1 MIGHQRDILAT
12 LGIDIWVPRNAACQK
27 LPSSSL
33 WRDQAAAEYQTEIVL
48 AKAPAVLPL
57 EFKAD
62 QKPEPKHT
70 KLLDVSVSVKVE
82 KAELVAEVITE
93 RSALQIAAFQLQA
106 LSLPHC
112 VIVVEATEITAE
124 QQLLWTNIQQAVT
137 AEYYELQWPFP
148 LMNFQDGHGAES
160 YVQGFLDGMSA
171 DKNIIFLGQ
180 CDYFKHSKSIN
191 LASLQEMLDQ
201 PLLKKRLWQF
211 MQKLPQHTDGK

>member
-12 LGIDIWVPRNAACQK
+12 LGIDIWIPRDVACQK

-33 WRDQAAAEYQTEIVL
+33 WRDQAAPEYQTEIVL

-57 EFKAD
+57 ELKID
-62 QKPEPKHT
+62 QKPEPKPD
-70 KLLDVSVSVKVE
+70 LLDTSVSTNVEKVE
-82 KAELVAEVITE
+82 VVTEVIAE
-93 RSALQIAAFQLQA
+93 RAALQIAAFQLQA

-124 QQLLWTNIQQAVT
+124 QQQLWNNIQHAVA

-160 YVQGFLDGMSA
+160 YVQGFLDAISA

-180 CDYFKHSKSIN
+180 CAYFEHSKSIS
-191 LASLQEMLDQ
+191 LAGLQEMLDQ

-211 MQKLPQHTDGK
+211 MQKSPQNTDGT

>member
-12 LGIDIWVPRNAACQK
+12 LGIDIWIPRNTACQK
-27 LPSSSL
+27 MPSSSI
-33 WRDQAAAEYQTEIVL
+33 WRDQAAPEYQTEIVL

-57 EFKAD
+57 ELKAD
-62 QKPEPKHT
+62 PGQAIERIEPVKAP
-70 KLLDVSVSVKVE
+70 VPASAEKVE
-82 KAELVAEVITE
+82 VVAEVIAE
-93 RSALQIAAFQLQA
+93 RVALQIAAFQLQA

-112 VIVVEATEITAE
+112 VIVVDATEMSAE
-124 QQLLWTNIQQAVT
+124 QQQFWHNIQQAVL

-160 YVQGFLDGMSA
+160 YVQGFLDAISP

-180 CDYFKHSKSIN
+180 CSYFRHSKSIN
-191 LASLQEMLDQ
+191 LAGLQEMLDQ

-211 MQKLPQHTDGK
+211 MQKRPQKMDGT